1 MNIAGVVLEATVA
14 VMCPGVFAVAANL
27 TLVAL
32 SCEEVQCIITL
43 LHRPDLLGE
52 LVSRKG

>member
-52 LVSRKG
+52 LVSCKG